1 MAPKDKEVIFIEQN
15 TKLILL
21 GLSIFILIS
30 VLSAIYFYNSA
41 FNWLSPV
48 PNRGEWGAMGDY
60 FGGLINPI
68 LSFVTIVLLLLSIK
82 IQVREL
88 KATTQEL
95 RETKEVHQESVMAQ
109 DRNLMFAPLTK
120 RIDQVIE
127 EIEALKG
134 QPVISS
140 NISKNNIGFVEQH
153 LTLFDIHHN
162 GLEGLSHKEESFQVL
177 YVEGLVKNLGE
188 LKRNLC
194 KINMLLSELYR
205 VKTPKIAFIT
215 DELET
220 LTYFMFR
227 LLKKLEVQFTSDSQL
242 NVTSEI
248 ESLKS
253 NILKLNLYVN

>member
-1 MAPKDKEVIFIEQN
+1 MAFKDKEVIFIEQN

-30 VLSAIYFYNSA
+30 VLSAIYFYNST
-41 FNWLSPV
+41 FNWLSPA

-153 LTLFDIHHN
+153 LTLFDIHRK

-227 LLKKLEVQFTSDSQL
+227 LLKELEVQFTSDSQL